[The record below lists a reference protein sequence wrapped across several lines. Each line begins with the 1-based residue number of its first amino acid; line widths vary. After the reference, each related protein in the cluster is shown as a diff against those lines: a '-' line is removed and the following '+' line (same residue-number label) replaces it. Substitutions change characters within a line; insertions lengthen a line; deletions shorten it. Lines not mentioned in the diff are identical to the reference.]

1 MWFDFSRVELFDG
14 KGGIVEASLVQI
26 RNTSVELA
34 AVTTCQI
41 LPPTSPHWHV
51 AAAFGGSGNLL
62 RKSYHL
68 VPSLNRLNYMK

>member
-34 AVTTCQI
+34 AVRTCQI

-68 VPSLNRLNYMK
+68 VPSLK